1 MNTLF
6 LIVPALIAYTFVLVM
21 FLKQARPGNNILF
34 GVTLPAR
41 AFNDSAIKQLQT
53 NYKKSYTIYGII
65 SLLTIVPLY
74 VLSDY
79 LSMALIYM
87 FIWFAAFIYTSKL
100 PFNRFHHQT
109 AVLKREKDWFVGEK
123 RLIRIDTKLN
133 LLKKKMVISPYWFL
147 IPALISVTLIIAS
160 IQNGNILLKMTGIA
174 SLVMTVVLFVFYYAF
189 RKMKPKVYSEHN
201 DINVAINQA
210 GRRYWSILWLSM
222 AIFESFNAIVAYTI
236 LTGGSSS
243 DFTLWIIGI
252 VMVSLVPLGAIF
264 FVHNKVRSLEESLA
278 VTNGQGILTDDDEYW
293 INGLTYYN
301 PSDQS
306 VMVPKR
312 IGIGTTVNMA
322 TRAGKWIK
330 YGGIVLAI
338 AIVLPLTA
346 FAVQSDNTS
355 PSLDVEE
362 NGVVKINYPMYDF
375 SFPINDVQKITLE
388 ESLPTGFRTNGTATA
403 EYARGH
409 FSLEKLGDAKL
420 YIFKNSPPYIF
431 IKLDG
436 LYVIF
441 NNQDPA
447 STKAIYDKLNALK
460 TK

>member
-6 LIVPALIAYTFVLVM
+6 LIVPALIAYTFVLVI
-21 FLKQARPGNNILF
+21 FLKQVKPGNNIMF

-65 SLLTIVPLY
+65 TLFTIAPLFF
-74 VLSDY
+74 LADY
-79 LSMALIYM
+79 FSMALIYL
-87 FIWFAAFIYTSKL
+87 FIWFAAFLYTSKL
-100 PFNRFHHQT
+100 PFNKFHHQT
-109 AVLKREKDWFVGEK
+109 AVLKREKDWFVGQK
-123 RLIRIDTKLN
+123 RIIRIDTKVN
-133 LLKKKMVISPYWFL
+133 ILKNKKAISPYWFL
-147 IPALISVTLIIAS
+147 IPALISVTLIFAS

-174 SLVMTVVLFVFYYAF
+174 SLVMTVVLFFIYYAF
-189 RKMKPKVYSEHN
+189 RNMKSKVYCENH
-201 DINVAINQA
+201 DINEAINQA

-264 FVHNKVRSLEESLA
+264 FVHNKVRTLEEKLSD
-278 VTNGQGILTDDDEYW
+278 TDGQGILTDDDEYW
-293 INGLTYYN
+293 INGSTYYN
-301 PSDQS
+301 PNDQS
-306 VMVPKR
+306 ILVPKR

-330 YGGIVLAI
+330 YGGIVLTI
-338 AIVLPLTA
+338 AIVLPLSA
-346 FAVQSDNTS
+346 FAVQSDNTA
-355 PSLDVEE
+355 PTLHIEE
-362 NGVVKINYPMYDF
+362 KSVVRIDYPMYDF
-375 SFPINDVQKITLE
+375 SFPINDVQEITLE

-403 EYARGH
+403 DYARGN

-431 IKLDG
+431 IKLDS

-441 NNQDPA
+441 NDQDPA
-447 STKAIYDKLNALK
+447 STKAIYEELIELK
-460 TK
+460 SK